1 MEQSL
6 VLSIDACPGLGIS
19 PLRIKHLGEL
29 FVFLRPILAQN
40 LLRCFFWG
48 GGGVTLKV
56 WIFCVKIC
64 AHSERNLN
72 LMARVFEMRRII
84 EVREKMCFACT
95 GEVDQSDQHGL
106 FVPV

>member
-1 MEQSL
+1 MPVQDSES
-6 VLSIDACPGLGIS
+6 
-19 PLRIKHLGEL
+19 RRFEL
-29 FVFLRPILAQN
+29 NIWVSFSFFSGRSWPKICSGVF
-40 LLRCFFWG
+40 FG